1 MFAVIQI
8 GGKQYKVHN
17 GSKFAAEKI
26 DAEVGA
32 SLVFNDVV
40 LYCSEEGKTEI
51 GAPFVS
57 GCSVSCIVK
66 SQKRAEKL
74 IVSKKRRRKNSRRKT
89 GHRQRITILE
99 VTSVEKK

>member
-40 LYCSEEGKTEI
+40 LYCSEEGKTETL
-51 GAPFVS
+51 S
-57 GCSVSCIVK
+57 GG
-66 SQKRAEKL
+66 R
-74 IVSKKRRRKNSRRKT
+74 
-89 GHRQRITILE
+89 
-99 VTSVEKK
+99 